1 MALPR
6 HRITKGLTMSS
17 KRKVS
22 NGFAGPLFGLV
33 WLFCLMVL
41 STSAWSQVAVE
52 NARLWPAPDHT
63 RVVFDLGDEVRHSV
77 FVLEGPDRL
86 VLDLEKASLKYDLT
100 RLDLSNTQIKQIRSA
115 PRNGSD
121 LRIVLDLK
129 SAAKPRS
136 FLLPPNDQY
145 GHRLVVDL
153 VDSAKERA
161 QEAPVLSDNS
171 SSGKRDIV
179 VVIDAGHGGED
190 PGAIGP
196 TGLTEKEVVLEISRE
211 LARLINAEPG
221 YTARLTR
228 DSDYYIGLRQ
238 RTEMARKAS
247 ADIFVSIHADAFYS
261 SRPRGASVYA
271 LSLRGATSESA
282 RWLAQSENEAD
293 LIGGVGG
300 VSLNDKDKTLASVL
314 LDLSMTASM
323 NASLGVGSRILSQM
337 GTITKLHKPQV
348 EQAAFVVLKSPD
360 IPSVLVEA
368 GFISNPTEEKNLRSS
383 AHRRKLARSVFQGIV
398 AHFAETPPPGTRIAW
413 QKRQKVDDLAYR
425 IRSGDTLSDIARRN
439 QLSVGRLKEFNG
451 LDSEVLQVGQII
463 RIPTS

>member
-1 MALPR
+1 
-6 HRITKGLTMSS
+6 MSRRSLENDS
-17 KRKVS
+17 K
-22 NGFAGPLFGLV
+22 LFRLV
-33 WLFCLMVL
+33 WLILLGFFSMH
-41 STSAWSQVAVE
+41 AWSQVAVE

-63 RVVFDLGDEVRHSV
+63 RVVLDLGAEVQHSI
-77 FVLEGPDRL
+77 FMLENPSRL
-86 VLDLEKASLKYDLT
+86 VVDLERASLKYDLT
-100 RLDLSNTQIKQIRSA
+100 HLDLAGTQIQQIRSA
-115 PRNGSD
+115 PRNGED
-121 LRIVLDLK
+121 LRVVFDLK
-129 SAAKPRS
+129 SAVKPRS

-153 VDSAKERA
+153 VDPDEKSQQA
-161 QEAPVLSDNS
+161 APLLSDDS
-171 SSGKRDIV
+171 KQGKRDII

-190 PGAIGP
+190 PGAIGAS
-196 TGLTEKEVVLEISRE
+196 GLKEKNVVLEIARE
-211 LARLINAEPG
+211 LEKLISAERG
-221 YTARLTR
+221 YVARLTR

-238 RTEMARKAS
+238 RTELARES
-247 ADIFVSIHADAFYS
+247 NADIFISIHADAFYS

-323 NASLGVGSRILSQM
+323 NASLGVGSKILGQM
-337 GTITKLHKPQV
+337 SRVTTLHKSQV

-368 GFISNPTEEKNLRSS
+368 GFISNPEEEQNLKSS
-383 AHRRKLARSVFQGIV
+383 AHRRKLAKSLFAGIS
-398 AHFAETPPPGTRIAW
+398 AHFQETPPPGTLIAW
-413 QKRQKVDDLAYR
+413 EKRQRAEDLAYR
-425 IRSGDTLSDIARRN
+425 IRRGDTLSGIARRN
-439 QLSVGRLKEFNG
+439 QTSVGRLKRFNG

>member
-1 MALPR
+1 
-6 HRITKGLTMSS
+6 MSRRS
-17 KRKVS
+17 PEKHSRYQ
-22 NGFAGPLFGLV
+22 LLWLV
-33 WLFCLMVL
+33 LLVFF
-41 STSAWSQVAVE
+41 SANAWSQVAVE

-63 RVVFDLGDEVRHSV
+63 RVVLDLGAEVQHTV
-77 FVLEGPDRL
+77 FTLENPNRL
-86 VLDLEKASLKYDLT
+86 VVDLKQASLEYDLT
-100 RLDLSNTQIKQIRSA
+100 DLDLADTQIQRIRSA

-129 SAAKPRS
+129 SAVKPRS
-136 FLLPPNDQY
+136 FLLPPNEQY

-153 VDSAKERA
+153 VDPN
-161 QEAPVLSDNS
+161 QEQEQATPVLSDNS
-171 SSGKRDIV
+171 GSGKRDIV

-196 TGLTEKEVVLEISRE
+196 SGLREKDVVLEIAQE
-211 LARLINAEPG
+211 LEKLISAERG
-221 YTARLTR
+221 YTAKLTR

-238 RTEMARKAS
+238 RTELARQTN

-261 SRPRGASVYA
+261 ARPRGASVYA

-300 VSLNDKDKTLASVL
+300 VSLSDKDKTLASVL

-323 NASLGVGSRILSQM
+323 NASLGVGSKILRQI
-337 GTITKLHKPQV
+337 GTVTELHKSQV

-360 IPSVLVEA
+360 IPSILIEA
-368 GFISNPTEEKNLRSS
+368 GFISNPQEEKNLRSP
-383 AHRRKLARSVFQGIV
+383 AHRRKLARSVLAGIT
-398 AHFAETPPPGTRIAW
+398 AHFKETPPPGTLIAW
-413 QKRQKVDDLAYR
+413 EKRQRGDDLAYR
-425 IRSGDTLSDIARRN
+425 IRSGDTLSGIARRN
-439 QLSVGRLKEFNG
+439 QTSVGRLKEFNG
-451 LDSEVLQVGQII
+451 LDSEILQVGQII

>member
-1 MALPR
+1 MSNKCR
-6 HRITKGLTMSS
+6 VTKGFV
-17 KRKVS
+17 R
-22 NGFAGPLFGLV
+22 PGLR
-33 WLFCLMVL
+33 L
-41 STSAWSQVAVE
+41 AWSALLMLASGVVFSQVEVK

-63 RVVFDLGDEVRHSV
+63 RVVFDLGNEVRHSV
-77 FVLEGPDRL
+77 FLLEGPDRL
-86 VLDLEKASLKYDLT
+86 VLDLENTSLKYDLT
-100 RLDLSNTQIKQIRSA
+100 QLDLADTQISRIRSA
-115 PRNGSD
+115 PRNRDD

-129 SAAKPRS
+129 SVTKPRS

-153 VDSAKERA
+153 VDSAKEKA
-161 QEAPVLSDNS
+161 QAAPLLSDNS
-171 SSGKRDIV
+171 RSGKREIV

-196 TGLTEKEVVLEISRE
+196 TGLTEKEVVLDIARE
-211 LARLINAEPG
+211 LAQLVQAEPG

-228 DSDYYIGLRQ
+228 DSDYYVGLRA
-238 RTEMARKAS
+238 RTELARKSS

-261 SRPRGASVYA
+261 ASPWGASVYA

-323 NASLGVGSRILSQM
+323 NASLGVGSRILSQI
-337 GTITKLHKPQV
+337 GTVTKLHKPQV

-360 IPSVLVEA
+360 IPSILVEA
-368 GFISNPTEEKNLRSS
+368 GFLSNPREEKKLRSS
-383 AHRRKLARSVFQGIV
+383 AHRRKLARSVYQGIV
-398 AHFAETPPPGTRIAW
+398 AHFADTPPPGTRIAW
-413 QKRQKVDDLAYR
+413 EKRQRGNDLAYQ
-425 IRSGDTLSDIARRN
+425 IRSGDTLSEIARRN
-439 QLSVGRLKEFNG
+439 QLSVGQLKKFND